1 MSIHANHVNHVN
13 HAMGR
18 RVGIDP
24 IPQLAAALKQA
35 FFGPQSVT
43 RVAGLF
49 DTRLGAERAAR
60 DLPAAAGVN
69 AAQVTVLSPL
79 DRHASRRAAQAAATG
94 ELADPGMPI
103 PSALIRT
110 HLAAAALGLL
120 LAVGVYAALMIS
132 GNPAMH
138 AAPVLTLAVL
148 VALGSLFGLMLGALL
163 ALRPD
168 ESRVVAR
175 IRRGLDDGRWA
186 VLAMPADAGQTRFVI
201 AAFARQGARVVR
213 SF

>member
-1 MSIHANHVNHVN
+1 MANHGNR
-13 HAMGR
+13 ALGR
-18 RVGIDP
+18 RAGVDP
-24 IPQLAAALKQA
+24 IPQLAAALKRA

-43 RVAGLF
+43 RVASLF
-49 DTRLGAERAAR
+49 DTRLAAERAAR
-60 DLPAAAGVN
+60 DLPAAAGLN

-79 DRHASRRAAQAAATG
+79 DRQASRRAAQAVATG
-94 ELADPGMPI
+94 ELADARMPI

-120 LAVGVYAALMIS
+120 LGIGLYAALMIAGS
-132 GNPAMH
+132 PAMH
-138 AAPVLTLAVL
+138 SAPVLTLAVM

-175 IRRGLDDGRWA
+175 IRRGLDDGCWA
-186 VLAMPADAGQTRFVI
+186 VLAMPADADQTRRVI

>member
-1 MSIHANHVNHVN
+1 MSNP
-13 HAMGR
+13 AMGR
-18 RVGIDP
+18 RAGVDP
-24 IPQLAAALKQA
+24 IAHLAAALKLA
-35 FFGPQSVT
+35 FFGPQWVT

-60 DLPAAAGVN
+60 DLPAAAGLN

-79 DRHASRRAAQAAATG
+79 DRQASRRAAQAVATDD
-94 ELADPGMPI
+94 LADERQAI
-103 PSALIRT
+103 PTALMRT

-120 LAVGVYAALMIS
+120 LGVGLYAALMIAGS
-132 GNPAMH
+132 PAMH
-138 AAPVLTLAVL
+138 SAPVLTLAVL
-148 VALGSLFGLMLGALL
+148 VTLGSLFGLMLGALL

-175 IRRGLDDGRWA
+175 IRRDLDDGRWA
-186 VLAMPADAGQTRFVI
+186 VLATTADAGQTRRVI